1 MVYNLVKV
9 VCRRVARKCNEG
21 AVTGIWGF
29 HPQRSEIF
37 FFFWQKKL
45 NFRSILIKNNAFK
58 TLHRN

>member
-21 AVTGIWGF
+21 AVTGIRGF

-37 FFFWQKKL
+37 FFFGKR
-45 NFRSILIKNNAFK
+45 NLISDLF
-58 TLHRN
+58 